1 MPLNIQCGNGVVY
14 PLVYRRA
21 AAATFPTHLV
31 CLYSIKEVNMTTE
44 VSLFLL
50 AFVRC
55 AAQVIS
61 HYFIT
66 NILPE
71 GLNHIIDDVY
81 EFW

>member
-1 MPLNIQCGNGVVY
+1 MAN
-14 PLVYRRA
+14 
-21 AAATFPTHLV
+21 
-31 CLYSIKEVNMTTE
+31 E
-44 VSLFLL
+44 VSLRLL

-61 HYFIT
+61 HHFIA

-71 GLNHIIDDVY
+71 VLNHIIDDVY